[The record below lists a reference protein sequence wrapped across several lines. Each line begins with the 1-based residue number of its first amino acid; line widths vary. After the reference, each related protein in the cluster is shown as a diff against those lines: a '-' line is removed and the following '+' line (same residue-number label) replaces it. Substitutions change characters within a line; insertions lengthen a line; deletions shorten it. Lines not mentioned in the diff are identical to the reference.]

1 MCEQEH
7 VGVIIMLTNLHEGGR
22 EKCGRYWMPEPTATW
37 DVFVD
42 GGEAED
48 ERHQQQHG
56 EGFFAPAKE
65 PVEPVETTIRRTI
78 SIRKKNASPETP
90 PRKIRHI
97 QYRAWPDF
105 DIPAAP
111 SDVVGLVREVERA
124 QEEYMR
130 EIVWTDEVEPPI
142 LAHCSAGVG
151 RTGVFIMVATML
163 EKLRKDRQAA
173 RKVVEEATAMDID
186 APPSLVSNDSFGS
199 TSSGSTASSSAPLIP
214 IPSPSSI
221 HSDTAS
227 LAAGLSASTL
237 EPSLPGPVSPLPPL
251 LRHDPIYAAVN
262 ELREQRMSMVANFRQ
277 YVCVHECTLV
287 GALEEMEME
296 RARS

>member
-1 MCEQEH
+1 MCEQEN

-37 DVFVD
+37 DVLVD

-48 ERHQQQHG
+48 EHQPG
-56 EGFFAPAKE
+56 GGFFAPAKE
-65 PVEPVETTIRRTI
+65 PVAPLETTIRRTI
-78 SIRKKNASPETP
+78 SIRKKSASPGTP

-124 QEEYMR
+124 QDEYMR
-130 EIVWTDEVEPPI
+130 EVGWTNEVEPPI

-173 RKVVEEATAMDID
+173 RKVVDEATAMDVD
-186 APPSLVSNDSFGS
+186 APPSLLSHDSFGS
-199 TSSGSTASSSAPLIP
+199 TSSHSTASSSAP
-214 IPSPSSI
+214 IPSPSSLN
-221 HSDTAS
+221 SDTAS

-237 EPSLPGPVSPLPPL
+237 EPSASLAPL

-287 GALEEMEME
+287 GAVEEMERE
-296 RARS
+296 AGR